1 MSRPRFEAC
10 SAPVPACPHSAM
22 FGRIRKLEAVLTAIH
37 RDYPCGDPD
46 LDADFNERE
55 ALMRIHGIAAAALK
69 ED

>member
-1 MSRPRFEAC
+1 
-10 SAPVPACPHSAM
+10 M